1 MWTLPNN
8 IFHRRLTRTRD
19 QRMLETSEQGSH
31 NLFRVHSLN
40 FYLLLRENFLAATR
54 TPRASL
60 PVAEEWE
67 NGFFFVNYQTFLSLT
82 YPFYFVRLLS
92 PLQKRDG
99 TSSKISWSRFSRFRR
114 ATLIRRGGRERENS
128 RVSNSDENQYFFH
141 RVLRMSIVSRVV
153 NVCRQILHGLT
164 IIHVRIWIR
173 CIFVLMKSSWWNKLS
188 RLNETKTF

>member
-1 MWTLPNN
+1 M
-8 IFHRRLTRTRD
+8 RTRD

-99 TSSKISWSRFSRFRR
+99 TSSKIS
-114 ATLIRRGGRERENS
+114 
-128 RVSNSDENQYFFH
+128 
-141 RVLRMSIVSRVV
+141 
-153 NVCRQILHGLT
+153 
-164 IIHVRIWIR
+164 
-173 CIFVLMKSSWWNKLS
+173 
-188 RLNETKTF
+188 